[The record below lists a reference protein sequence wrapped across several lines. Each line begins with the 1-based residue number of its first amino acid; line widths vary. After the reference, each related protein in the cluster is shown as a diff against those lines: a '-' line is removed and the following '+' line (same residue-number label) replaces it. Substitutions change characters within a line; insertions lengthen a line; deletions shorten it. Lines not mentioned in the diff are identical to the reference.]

1 MGCAF
6 PQRTAF
12 ALVGLVADAA
22 NLRILGCGALDLRF
36 GAVAAAVVDDQ
47 QLVIIRQRADL
58 PRSFQRVFV
67 DDSFFIIA
75 GIRTESLPDN
85 FAMGYLLAYSDVLLL
100 LAVMVQPV
108 LDLDDQSG
116 IEVVD
121 KRFAIF

>member
-58 PRSFQRVFV
+58 PCGFQRIGI
-67 DDSFFIIA
+67 DDGFLIISRHQY
-75 GIRTESLPDN
+75 GK
-85 FAMGYLLAYSDVLLL
+85 LA
-100 LAVMVQPV
+100 
-108 LDLDDQSG
+108 
-116 IEVVD
+116 
-121 KRFAIF
+121 